1 MFDYIVNDF
10 ENSRVMLNDN
20 SIGAM
25 VICESSEQAKM
36 MFEIFNKKKYANRN
50 EEDEKLIKKAA
61 LILHDIGTKQ
71 ERKRLGR

>member
-36 MFEIFNKKKYANRN
+36 MFEIFNKKYA
-50 EEDEKLIKKAA
+50 E
-61 LILHDIGTKQ
+61 
-71 ERKRLGR
+71 